1 MFGIASVGG
10 DVFSRHSY
18 DDDGHEKAIA
28 SIELCT
34 FDANDLILLRLD
46 IVRLMCGVTEKFHS
60 VRDVANTRNNRANV
74 VISFARVHVAT
85 MVVYFYQE

>member
-1 MFGIASVGG
+1 MSDFVTVSCPARLSDTGICLLKYVFGIASVGG

-34 FDANDLILLRLD
+34 FDANDLTLLRLD
-46 IVRLMCGVTEKFHS
+46 IVRLMCGTKVQ
-60 VRDVANTRNNRANV
+60 
-74 VISFARVHVAT
+74 IL
-85 MVVYFYQE
+85 

>member
-1 MFGIASVGG
+1 MFGISSVGG

-28 SIELCT
+28 ISIKLCT
-34 FDANDLILLRLD
+34 FDANDLTLLRLD
-46 IVRLMCGVTEKFHS
+46 IVRLMCGVTENFILSEMLQIPKNS
-60 VRDVANTRNNRANV
+60 ANI

>member
-18 DDDGHEKAIA
+18 DGDGHEKAIA
-28 SIELCT
+28 SIKLCT
-34 FDANDLILLRLD
+34 FDANDQTLLRLD
-46 IVRLMCGVTEKFHS
+46 IVRLMCGVTKKNHS
-60 VRDVANTRNNRANV
+60 VRDVAIPNNSANI

>member
-1 MFGIASVGG
+1 VFGIASVGG

-18 DDDGHEKAIA
+18 DNDGHEKAIA

-34 FDANDLILLRLD
+34 FDATDLTLLRLD
-46 IVRLMCGVTEKFHS
+46 IVCLMCGVTKNFILSEMLQIPNNS
-60 VRDVANTRNNRANV
+60 ANI